1 MSIPSVYLST
11 HFIQLTGQQQPKLLL
26 CHAVL
31 LHSLVP
37 CTCMHSHTHTHT
49 HAHTHT
55 CIHTHTHTH
64 THPHMHAHTCMHAH
78 THSRADLS
86 TTHSDR
92 ASKDSK
98 AVMTPIRWQ
107 MGGSSQLS
115 ESDDSFSM
123 LYTRCR
129 LCESKRVTISL

>member
-1 MSIPSVYLST
+1 MLYCYT
-11 HFIQLTGQQQPKLLL
+11 HL
-26 CHAVL
+26 
-31 LHSLVP
+31 LVP
-37 CTCMHSHTHTHT
+37 CTCMCTHTHTQSHTHRHTHTVTHRHTYTGRHTHTHIHARTHTHARTHARTHKHTHTHT
-49 HAHTHT
+49 HR
-55 CIHTHTHTH
+55 C
-64 THPHMHAHTCMHAH
+64 
-78 THSRADLS
+78 ADLS